1 MFGIKALYF
10 CAWGENIYF
19 INEIKVLFTSL
30 VSRGMILSKGMGM
43 SRGLGMSRGMILS
56 KGTGMSRGLGMFV
69 HYIFFASQER
79 KYISKE
85 LQNPITT
92 G

>member
-43 SRGLGMSRGMILS
+43 SRE
-56 KGTGMSRGLGMFV
+56 LGMFV

>member
-19 INEIKVLFTSL
+19 INQIKVLFTSL

-43 SRGLGMSRGMILS
+43 SRGM
-56 KGTGMSRGLGMFV
+56 GMFV

>member
-19 INEIKVLFTSL
+19 INQIKVLFTSL

-43 SRGLGMSRGMILS
+43 SRGM
-56 KGTGMSRGLGMFV
+56 GMFV
-69 HYIFFASQER
+69 HYIFFASQES
-79 KYISKE
+79 KYILKE